1 LGYND
6 AAHKHAVTHVNTV
19 QKYWYDQNGNA
30 TQRINGSQ
38 TVTLVYDAE
47 NRVTSITG
55 SGINATYVYDGAGKR
70 VKATVDGVTTVYIG
84 NY

>member
-1 LGYND
+1 MTTFLALVPS
-6 AAHKHAVTHVNTV
+6 AATPT
-19 QKYWYDQNGNA
+19 DQNGNA